1 MLENWWNSAKTQRKF
16 FGVPLG
22 VFVIAIISLIAG
34 IVGWGGFNTAMEA
47 TNTLGFCISC
57 HEMEDTVY
65 QEYKTTIH
73 YKNRSGV
80 RATCPDCH
88 VPRPWVYKM
97 IRKIQATRELY
108 HKAMGTIDTPEKFEE
123 KRLELAKRVW
133 NAMKSTDSR
142 ECRNCHNF
150 NSMDPTKQKRR
161 AAKQHASAKEDGL
174 TCIDCHKGIAHKPV
188 HHLLEDEEDEE
199 EDINEETSNN
209 DTEQQN
215 SKKIVTKDNK
225 ATGDAIV
232 NNTTIIATPAK
243 GSGVVTW
250 ETVAAKDITLF
261 YPGQA
266 SLEWVLKGS
275 DHGGARVF
283 KKGEPCSECHRGEE
297 ADMGARIISGEKAE
311 TVIIAN
317 KRPAIEAKI
326 QTAHTNGRLYIR
338 MQWPDGEHT
347 PMPFVD
353 GGKMDPKN
361 KIKLAM
367 MISGDGL
374 DMPKTAGCW
383 ATCHHDNRYMPDAP
397 DSAAID
403 ANGNITSR
411 IDVASENGV
420 TKYIP
425 ESRGKLEIKGRNGAK
440 RGAWD
445 KLKSD
450 AEIKTLLGNGSYM
463 DLIRYNSGSNT
474 AENGYIL
481 DQRIMGKGSDIEA
494 NGVLKDGIW
503 TVVFSRDLAG
513 NNADGDIAIIPGKTY
528 TVGFAIHDD
537 YTDARFHHVTLDYQ
551 LGLDN
556 PEVDL
561 NVELR

>member
-1 MLENWWNSAKTQRKF
+1 MLENWWNSTKTQRKF
-16 FGVPLG
+16 FGVPFG
-22 VFVIAIISLIAG
+22 VFVIAIVSLIAG
-34 IVGWGGFNTAMEA
+34 VVGWGGFNTAMEA

-73 YKNRSGV
+73 YQNRSGV

-88 VPRPWVYKM
+88 VPRPWIYKM
-97 IRKIQATRELY
+97 IRKIQASRELY

-123 KRLELAKRVW
+123 KRFELAKRVW
-133 NAMKSTDSR
+133 DAMKETDSR

-150 NSMDPTKQKRR
+150 NSMDPEKQKRR

-188 HHLLEDEEDEE
+188 HHLLEEEDDDVSEE
-199 EDINEETSNN
+199 INNSSS
-209 DTEQQN
+209 EQQN
-215 SKKIVTKDNK
+215 QQQNADNNN
-225 ATGDAIV
+225 ANV
-232 NNTTIIATPAK
+232 NDVDVIKTAPAAK
-243 GSGVVTW
+243 GSGKITW
-250 ETVAAKDITLF
+250 ETVTPKDITLF

-297 ADMGARIISGEKAE
+297 ADMGAKIVSGEKAE

-317 KRPAIEAKI
+317 KRPAIQAKI
-326 QTAHTNGRLYIR
+326 QTAHTNGKLYIR
-338 MQWPDGEHT
+338 MQWPDSEHT
-347 PMPFVD
+347 PMPFVE
-353 GGKMDPKN
+353 GGKMDPEN

-374 DMPKTAGCW
+374 DMPQTAGCW

-397 DSAAID
+397 DGTAID
-403 ANGNITSR
+403 NNGDIASR
-411 IDVASENGV
+411 IDAISENGV

-425 ESRGKLEIKGRNGAK
+425 ETRGKLEIKGRNGAK

-450 AEIKTLLGNGSYM
+450 EEVTTLLENGSYM

-481 DQRIMGKGSDIEA
+481 DQRIMGKGSNIEA
-494 NGVLKDGIW
+494 DGQLKDGIW

-513 NNADGDIAIIPGKTY
+513 NNVNGDIAITTGKIY

-537 YTDARFHHVTLDYQ
+537 YTDARFHHVTLDYK

-556 PEVDL
+556 PEADL